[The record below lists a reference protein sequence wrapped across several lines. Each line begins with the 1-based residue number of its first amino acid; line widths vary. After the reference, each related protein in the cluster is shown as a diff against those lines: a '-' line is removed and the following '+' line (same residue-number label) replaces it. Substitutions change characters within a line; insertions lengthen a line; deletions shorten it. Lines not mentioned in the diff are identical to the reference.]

1 MLIKRLSVILIF
13 FFIKNFIL
21 SAQVL
26 SSAHLNLITFNN
38 KQLNYLPDK
47 TYLNTPPQN
56 SDGNFK
62 IRKQGF
68 GTIIGLQRGAITNIV
83 LGGEYHWK
91 KMRFT
96 RPKLWAANFSFE
108 YNFGHNIAGYRAGF
122 FYKVGKIAL
131 TYGASACYIT
141 DFDKGSFGV
150 TPTLGFRLAGF
161 HFTTGYN
168 ILTDNPPEKKYNTLF
183 VGLVYY
189 FPVFSHTRILKSK
202 KKHKDNFFKRVF
214 KKKEKEDEDE
224 KD

>member
-1 MLIKRLSVILIF
+1 MLIKRLSVVLVF
-13 FFIKNFIL
+13 FFLKNLII
-21 SAQVL
+21 SAQGL
-26 SSAHLNLITFNN
+26 QLASSNLVSFNY
-38 KQLNYLPDK
+38 KQQNYLSEK
-47 TYLNTPPQN
+47 SSVSNFQQN
-56 SDGNFK
+56 FDNKFK

-68 GTIIGLQRGAITNIV
+68 GTIVGLQRGSITNIV

-96 RPKLWAANFSFE
+96 RPKLWAANFSIE

-141 DFDKGSFGV
+141 DFYKGSFGV

-183 VGLVYY
+183 VGLTYY
-189 FPVFSHTRILKSK
+189 FPVFSHTEILKSK
-202 KKHKDNFFKRVF
+202 KKHKGNLFKRLF
-214 KKKEKEDEDE
+214 KKKK
-224 KD
+224 KRIKIKL

>member
-1 MLIKRLSVILIF
+1 MLIKRISVVLVIF
-13 FFIKNFIL
+13 FVKNLIL
-21 SAQVL
+21 SAQGL
-26 SSAHLNLITFNN
+26 PSSPSNLLAFNY
-38 KQLNYLPDK
+38 KQQNYLSERSSSSVFSKDFDTK
-47 TYLNTPPQN
+47 
-56 SDGNFK
+56 FK

-96 RPKLWAANFSFE
+96 RPKLWAANFSIE

-202 KKHKDNFFKRVF
+202 KSHKDNFFKRIF
-214 KKKEKEDEDE
+214 KKKEKEDVEED
-224 KD
+224 